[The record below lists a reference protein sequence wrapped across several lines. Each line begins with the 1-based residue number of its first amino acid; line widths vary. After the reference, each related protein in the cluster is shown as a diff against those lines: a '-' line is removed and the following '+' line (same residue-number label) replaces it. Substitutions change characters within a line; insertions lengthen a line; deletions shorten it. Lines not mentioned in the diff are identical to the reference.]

1 MIPMFIYIYFL
12 SQSSLFIIGFEK
24 QRSPAFD
31 FLGENILQMPQE
43 SSEGCLKSSAVFKDG
58 SSREMISKELR
69 GEKLKLAHLL
79 ICVFLSSDLK
89 EGKVSLFCRDRR
101 TEIANKIN
109 QL

>member
-1 MIPMFIYIYFL
+1 
-12 SQSSLFIIGFEK
+12 
-24 QRSPAFD
+24 
-31 FLGENILQMPQE
+31 MPLE

-89 EGKVSLFCRDRR
+89 EGKVSLFCGGRR
-101 TEIANKIN
+101 TEIVKKIN